1 VDTSDRVRKAR
12 TFGAACA
19 GIGIL
24 VLAPLLSWWL
34 VPIFAVAAI
43 ILGLVDPGMRRSE
56 HPERVAA
63 AGMVGIELIVVAAV
77 AVTGGPVSPILPWMI
92 VPVAMAAARFR
103 VQVVAVGVAITSLLV
118 VAVGLSIDA
127 HALFAH
133 PALSVVTVTLTC
145 CVAGI
150 AIAIQGAEMQHRLE

>member
-1 VDTSDRVRKAR
+1 MSWLCPTELDRRRVVDTSDRVRKAR

-63 AGMVGIELIVVAAV
+63 DRKSTRMNSSHVKISYAV
-77 AVTGGPVSPILPWMI
+77 FCLKKK
-92 VPVAMAAARFR
+92 
-103 VQVVAVGVAITSLLV
+103 
-118 VAVGLSIDA
+118 
-127 HALFAH
+127 
-133 PALSVVTVTLTC
+133 
-145 CVAGI
+145 
-150 AIAIQGAEMQHRLE
+150 